1 MFFVLFLDS
10 TVLRNVGVPIGHSVL
25 AFIYLNNGLRQVDLN
40 RAKLHEDLE
49 DHWIVV
55 SEAIQTVL
63 RREGYPNPY
72 EIIKK
77 YTRGQKVTQD
87 TIKQIIE
94 ELEVSQEIKDEL
106 HRITPFNFIGVL
118 PK

>member
-1 MFFVLFLDS
+1 M
-10 TVLRNVGVPIGHSVL
+10 LRNVGVPVGHSIL
-25 AFIYLNNGLRQVDLN
+25 AFTYLNNGLNKVDLHEA
-40 RAKLHEDLE
+40 RLHGDLE

-77 YTRGQKVTQD
+77 HTRGQQVTQESIQRIIQD
-87 TIKQIIE
+87 LEVDQAIKE
-94 ELEVSQEIKDEL
+94 ELG
-106 HRITPFNFIGVL
+106 RITPFNFIRDEPLGRRRYQSL
-118 PK
+118 

>member
-1 MFFVLFLDS
+1 MKILDS
-10 TVLRNVGVPIGHSVL
+10 TVLRNVGVPISHSVL
-25 AFIYLNNGLRQVDLN
+25 AFIYLNNGLKKVDLN
-40 RAKLHEDLE
+40 EVKLHQDLE
-49 DHWIVV
+49 DNWIVV

-77 YTRGQKVTQD
+77 HTRGQQVTQD
-87 TIKQIIE
+87 TVKNIIE
-94 ELEVSQEIKDEL
+94 DLEVSQSIKDEL
-106 HRITPFNFIGVL
+106 HKITPFNFIGVL